1 MHLQIKKLNTPL
13 PHESSVIFKEE
24 GVERFLDLEAVDNY
38 KETVISRHSGA
49 VCIQTPSN
57 WDNMH
62 KTCVSTTKTKSHH
75 EEANWK

>member
-49 VCIQTPSN
+49 VCI
-57 WDNMH
+57 
-62 KTCVSTTKTKSHH
+62 
-75 EEANWK
+75 